1 MNNFKTTNLE
11 TLHVVI
17 YFKSEVVVNSHPIHW
32 SWTPW
37 AIYTLTHDRSSF
49 QETATKQSHS
59 SFTITWTEGT
69 LIHRRGLHQW
79 PSSASQLTTCHFLC
93 RYVTEDWKAASFSSD
108 PKTTNLWWVIMTCL
122 IKIQFVFIAAGIH
135 NTHHM
140 DKSIG
145 PQLLIFQFG
154 WTGRGNMMP
163 LMQQVNF
170 LSFFPQVSSP
180 SLFCNQL

>member
-1 MNNFKTTNLE
+1 MSH
-11 TLHVVI
+11 LHI
-17 YFKSEVVVNSHPIHW
+17 K
-32 SWTPW
+32 
-37 AIYTLTHDRSSF
+37 HDRSSF
-49 QETATKQSHS
+49 QETATKPSHS

-108 PKTTNLWWVIMTCL
+108 PKITNLWWDITTCL

-154 WTGRGNMMP
+154 RTGRGNMMP
-163 LMQQVNF
+163 LMQQVNKF
-170 LSFFPQVSSP
+170 PSIFPSIFFPLPILQSTVSGIIAKQKD
-180 SLFCNQL
+180 LGTATKWEIT